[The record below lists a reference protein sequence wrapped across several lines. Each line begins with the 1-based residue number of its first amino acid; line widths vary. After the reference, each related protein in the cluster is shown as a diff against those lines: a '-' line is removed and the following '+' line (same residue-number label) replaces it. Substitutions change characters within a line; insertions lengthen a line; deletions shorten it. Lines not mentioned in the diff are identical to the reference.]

1 VAEQLMRDPSRHL
14 GAKRTEYLLPM
25 RAIRTTAPY
34 RRAKKARRRE
44 ETSIRGI
51 IIGMKHEIGGREI
64 PLDSLT
70 LQGIEAREEG
80 GVRLDKW
87 GRTHSDRS
95 VWRSFLAGFALACA
109 FVAGPA
115 RAAEVTGGEL
125 FPATPGVGPTV
136 ACTEPTTQGDGRPL
150 GATLA
155 LGGLAGC
162 FAAIKDNANVVAWEG
177 WLRPPVPSGGA
188 RHDFGANLPLDVTRY
203 PVAISCACY
212 NAMGWSPSA
221 VGRVSLVLI
230 REGE

>member
-1 VAEQLMRDPSRHL
+1 MPRGFATQSRHL
-14 GAKRTEYLLPM
+14 GAKRTADLAPM

-34 RRAKKARRRE
+34 RRVRKERRRE
-44 ETSIRGI
+44 ETSLRGI

-70 LQGIEAREEG
+70 LQRGEALDRGIRSDEH
-80 GVRLDKW
+80 

-95 VWRSFLAGFALACA
+95 AWRSFLAGFAFACA
-109 FVAGPA
+109 LIAGPA
-115 RAAEVTGGEL
+115 RAADVVGGEL
-125 FPATPGVGPTV
+125 FPSTPGVGPTV

-155 LGGLAGC
+155 TGGLAGC
-162 FAAIKDNANVVAWEG
+162 FAKITDNAGALAWEG
-177 WLRPPVPSGGA
+177 WLRPPAPSGGA
-188 RHDFGANLPLDVTRY
+188 RHDFGAHLPGDVTRY

-212 NAMGWSPSA
+212 NAMGWSQSA